1 MYINCL
7 CQVYRQRKSYIHLE
21 GLCALQH
28 IPYGIMIRTQFI
40 KRLTMMVSRLT
51 NLNLS
56 GYVRKVE
63 VVSHLS
69 RQRALISKSPS
80 SRSCDAGRTG
90 EIHSRAYSAQ
100 HISQIGLYD
109 FNCHKED
116 NHVCNVSYS

>member
-1 MYINCL
+1 
-7 CQVYRQRKSYIHLE
+7 
-21 GLCALQH
+21 
-28 IPYGIMIRTQFI
+28 
-40 KRLTMMVSRLT
+40 MMVSSLA

-69 RQRALISKSPS
+69 RRQRALISKSPS

-116 NHVCNVSYS
+116 NPVCNVSYS